1 MYNDWCTNHIEAV
14 MTKKKKSGMKARR
27 YEYNETYQ
35 KQYIRRYVFKLNM
48 KHDAQLIEL
57 LEKMDNRS
65 EWFKQRLLQEL

>member
-1 MYNDWCTNHIEAV
+1 
-14 MTKKKKSGMKARR
+14 MTKKKKSGTKARR

-35 KQYIRRYVFKLNM
+35 KQYVRRYVFKLNT

>member
-1 MYNDWCTNHIEAV
+1 MYNDWYTNHMEAV

>member
-1 MYNDWCTNHIEAV
+1 MYNDWCTNQMEDV

>member
-1 MYNDWCTNHIEAV
+1 MYNDWCTNHMEVV

>member
-1 MYNDWCTNHIEAV
+1 MYNDWSTNQMEAV

>member
-1 MYNDWCTNHIEAV
+1 

-27 YEYNETYQ
+27 YEYNKTYQ

>member
-1 MYNDWCTNHIEAV
+1 MYNDWYTNQMEAV

>member
-1 MYNDWCTNHIEAV
+1 MYNDWCTNQLEAV
-14 MTKKKKSGMKARR
+14 MTQKKKSGMKARR

>member
-1 MYNDWCTNHIEAV
+1 MYNDWCTNHMEDV

-35 KQYIRRYVFKLNM
+35 KQYIRRYVFKLNT
-48 KHDAQLIEL
+48 KHDAQLIER

-65 EWFKQRLLQEL
+65 EWFRQKLMQEL

>member
-1 MYNDWCTNHIEAV
+1 MYNDWCTNQMEAV

-57 LEKMDNRS
+57 L
-65 EWFKQRLLQEL
+65 

>member
-1 MYNDWCTNHIEAV
+1 MYNDWCTNQMEAG